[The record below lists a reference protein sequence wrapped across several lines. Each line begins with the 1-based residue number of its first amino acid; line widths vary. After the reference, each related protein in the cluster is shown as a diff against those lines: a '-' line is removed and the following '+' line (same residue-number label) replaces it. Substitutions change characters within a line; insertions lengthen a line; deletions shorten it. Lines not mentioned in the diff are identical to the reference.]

1 MPTTRTSTRGT
12 TRSSDGH
19 ARTGSRSRSGILG
32 LLKQEHTEVKD
43 LFEQY
48 EKAAEKDAKAGS
60 ETVDKVISE
69 LMRHA
74 EMEEQIVYPALKN
87 EDSEVYYEA
96 REEHHVAEFLM
107 GELQKMR
114 PGDEYRAKVMVL
126 AENVRHHIKEEESE
140 AFKQLRKLDKSRLDE
155 LGERWQAEKAGWKSG
170 IRKPAMA
177 GVVGRG

>member
-1 MPTTRTSTRGT
+1 MPTTRTSTRRT
-12 TRSSDGH
+12 TRTSDGH
-19 ARTGSRSRSGILG
+19 ARTASRSRNGILS

-48 EKAAEKDAKAGS
+48 EKAAEKDPRAGS
-60 ETVDKVISE
+60 ETVGKVISE

-74 EMEEQIVYPALKN
+74 EMEEQIVYPALKR

-96 REEHHVAEFLM
+96 HEEHHVAELLM

-114 PGDEYRAKVMVL
+114 PGDEYRAKMTVL

-140 AFKQLRKLDKSRLDE
+140 AFKQLRKLDKSQLDE
-155 LGERWQAEKAGWKSG
+155 LGERWQAEKTEWKSG
-170 IRKPAMA
+170 MRKPAMT
-177 GVVGRG
+177 GSLGRG